1 MKLKRHQA
9 DSIQWELKRHGLA
22 NRSFPTYIPCSSPT
36 KGSRIAQTTCMF
48 RSGTEHLLYY
58 DESGAF
64 LNNRLFSPYECVF
77 IDDLP
82 YLRPKVLGSVN
93 MHIPLKTL
101 AAFLISADI
110 VRTYMDVESIMI
122 LQQVHSK
129 MIDVH
134 GYYVYYNPD
143 RQFVPF
149 GFSIVSD
156 QFQHISIC
164 RHSISAA

>member
-9 DSIQWELKRHGLA
+9 DSIQWELKQQGLA
-22 NRSFPTYIPCSSPT
+22 THRFPTHIPCSSPS
-36 KGSRIAQTTCMF
+36 KGSRIAQATCMF
-48 RSGTEHLLYY
+48 QAGKEHLLYY
-58 DESGAF
+58 DEGGAF

-82 YLRPKVLGSVN
+82 YLRPKVLGSINV
-93 MHIPLKTL
+93 HIPLKTL

-110 VRTYMDVESIMI
+110 VRTYIDVESIMI
-122 LQQVHSK
+122 LEQVHSK
-129 MIDVH
+129 MINVH
-134 GYYVYYNPD
+134 GYYVYYDPD
-143 RQFVPF
+143 RQLVPF

-164 RHSISAA
+164 RHSLAA